1 MSYFQK
7 HFELTRKDES
17 ASKSQRAIDAAR
29 VNLGIAQANT
39 MMEACKH
46 MVLND
51 TQTLLHWKI
60 KREMR
65 VPTAQA
71 AKWSWIYSL
80 MLLLFWI
87 IIIIFE
93 LNKYESR

>member
-39 MMEACKH
+39 MMEALKH

-51 TQTLLHWKI
+51 VQSLLDWKV
-60 KREMR
+60 KRNMR
-65 VPTAQA
+65 VMT
-71 AKWSWIYSL
+71 
-80 MLLLFWI
+80 
-87 IIIIFE
+87 
-93 LNKYESR
+93 

>member
-39 MMEACKH
+39 MMEALKH

-51 TQTLLHWKI
+51 VQSLLDWKV
-60 KREMR
+60 KRNMR
-65 VPTAQA
+65 VMTMA
-71 AKWSWIYSL
+71 
-80 MLLLFWI
+80 
-87 IIIIFE
+87 
-93 LNKYESR
+93 